1 MPQTHDGPTS
11 FSRNILNFSSY
22 STHPIMTHALR
33 GSLFE
38 MCIGRK
44 VPLLGIFKLTQA
56 DIFIYRQHGQ
66 HVKRIQTA
74 SEMQGGQPSVSQKKR
89 KLGAQPQGLL
99 HFLCSVLHL
108 KVNCGQF
115 QCKCVVNP
123 VSLKPFCHLGVP
135 VRKSFG
141 VLNAGD
147 LCSELY

>member
-1 MPQTHDGPTS
+1 MPQTHDSPTS
-11 FSRNILNFSSY
+11 FSRNILTFSSY

-33 GSLFE
+33 GSLCE

-56 DIFIYRQHGQ
+56 DIFIYRQHRQ

-74 SEMQGGQPSVSQKKR
+74 SAMQGGQPSVSQKKKKGSWVPNLR
-89 KLGAQPQGLL
+89 NRCISSA
-99 HFLCSVLHL
+99 LC
-108 KVNCGQF
+108 QF

-135 VRKSFG
+135 VRKSFR

-147 LCSELY
+147 LCSELLLK